1 MERGQIDLVGAMVTP
16 LIPVLVGACEHVAV
30 LVAET
35 RLEERLLD
43 IAVVRLELVARELH
57 HDGFQAPLAHD
68 RAETMVAGDAGRG
81 THELH
86 RCEVPP
92 LTHVGLDEV
101 SVLLHGP
108 EHLTALEG
116 LLDARGSLVG
126 EVHAARLAVPT
137 ALLERLPCQKLALA
151 GRVHIGR
158 DADLVHPRKLP
169 LQLRDYIGATFQHAL
184 LPCELPEIPRK
195 PRQRPFLHGV
205 CRLGRHLLVGRKQPH
220 DVSPKGADFILH
232 AGIGAGGP
240 AERLREVALSTR
252 LLCEYENHCGSF
264 HGRGG

>member
-1 MERGQIDLVGAMVTP
+1 
-16 LIPVLVGACEHVAV
+16 
-30 LVAET
+30 
-35 RLEERLLD
+35 
-43 IAVVRLELVARELH
+43 
-57 HDGFQAPLAHD
+57 
-68 RAETMVAGDAGRG
+68 MVAGDAGRG

-137 ALLERLPCQKLALA
+137 ALLERLPCQKLTLA

-158 DADLVHPRKLP
+158 DADLVHPGKLP
-169 LQLRDYIGATFQHAL
+169 LQLRDDIGAALEHAL
-184 LPCELPEIPRK
+184 LPSELSEVPGQPF
-195 PRQRPFLHGV
+195 QRPFLHGFG
-205 CRLGRHLLVGRKQPH
+205 LPGRHLLVGREQAH
-220 DVSPKGADFILH
+220 DMTSKGADFILH

-240 AERLREVALSTR
+240 AERLCEVALSTR